1 MTKNIRV
8 TVLGD
13 GGWGTAL
20 ALVNL
25 RRAND
30 VMLWSAFPE
39 YAKTLRAKREN
50 VKFLPGVKLP
60 QELRITADLKE
71 AVEFSEV
78 LVLAIP
84 SQYLRHVLM
93 KLKKLPCQKKILVS
107 VAKGIEKKTCL
118 RPSEIIHSVLGKRVS
133 VVVLSGPSHAE
144 EVARKIPTLVVAAS
158 QDLAAAK
165 YIQEHFRDPKFRVYV
180 QKDVIGVELGG
191 ALKNV
196 IAIAAGVSDGLKF
209 GDNTK
214 SGLLTR
220 GIYEMV
226 RLGVKMGA
234 SPDTFFGLSGIGDL
248 ITTCFSK
255 HGRNLYVGRELGKG
269 RKIGEILRKMEMI
282 AEGVDTALSA
292 HQLCQRVDLDLPI
305 LREVYQ
311 MLFKHKTPADAVATL
326 LSRTPYEEWKAFS
339 ACKAGRIRPK
349 HRGENSDSSRK

>member
-1 MTKNIRV
+1 MSKDIKV
-8 TVLGD
+8 AVIGD

-25 RRAND
+25 RRGND
-30 VMLWSAFPE
+30 VMIWSAFPE
-39 YAKTLRAKREN
+39 YAKVLQKKREN
-50 VKFLPGVKLP
+50 IKFLPGVKLP
-60 QELRITADLKE
+60 KNLRITADLEE
-71 AVEFSEV
+71 AVRFGDV
-78 LVLAIP
+78 LVLAVP

-93 KLKKLPCQKKILVS
+93 KLRNLPCQKKILVS
-107 VAKGIEKKTCL
+107 TAKGIEKKTCL
-118 RPSEIIHSVLGKRVS
+118 RPSEIIRSVLGKKVPI
-133 VVVLSGPSHAE
+133 VALSGPSHAE
-144 EVARKIPTLVVAAS
+144 EVARNIPTLVVAAS
-158 QDLAAAK
+158 DDLGSAK
-165 YIQEHFRDPKFRVYV
+165 LVQEHFRDPKFRVYV
-180 QKDVIGVELGG
+180 QTDVAGVELGG

-196 IAIAAGVSDGLKF
+196 IAIAAGVCDGLKF

-269 RKIGEILRKMEMI
+269 RKIRQILAGMEMV

-292 HQLCQRVDLDLPI
+292 HQLCEREGLDLPI
-305 LREVYQ
+305 LREVHS
-311 MLFKHKTPADAVATL
+311 MLYRHKTPAAAVATL
-326 LSRTPYEEWKAFS
+326 LSRTPYDEWKAFDLTS
-339 ACKAGRIRPK
+339 FKK
-349 HRGENSDSSRK
+349 RK